1 MVGAAIKTPT
11 ASTPTPAPK
20 PRPATPSREGSP
32 RRGGRPGLVIRIAL
46 TVFILW
52 HFTGVFLAALC
63 VNATSKLV
71 LGVAQHPPMQWY
83 LDALYMNQ
91 GHSFFAPDV
100 GPSHMIRYQLL
111 DQSGHEIEHGDFPSR
126 KEHWPR
132 LLYHRY
138 FMLAD
143 QSEVPFDDKPTRD
156 LWQRKYLEAFGRQL
170 LREHS
175 QAQTVVLRR
184 YNHWPLPYN
193 YVANSLKYAQSQID
207 QLNEQKRTSEADELS
222 SSLVKA
228 AIARGY
234 AYFKEDFPRE
244 MQNRRIDDQGYE
256 VVAEATQTRNDL
268 EPEAQKQAASW
279 QNIRDTRANTASRPW
294 GQTR

>member
-1 MVGAAIKTPT
+1 MVGAPIKTPT
-11 ASTPTPAPK
+11 ASTPPPAPK
-20 PRPATPSREGSP
+20 PKPAAPAREGSGK
-32 RRGGRPGLVIRIAL
+32 RGGRPALLIRIAF

-63 VNATSKLV
+63 VPTSSELV
-71 LGVAQHPPMQWY
+71 LLIAQHWPMQWY

-91 GHSFFAPDV
+91 GHSFFAPEV
-100 GPSHMIRYQLL
+100 GPGHMIRYQLL

-143 QSEVPFDDKPTRD
+143 QSEVPFNDKATRD
-156 LWQRKYLEAFGRQL
+156 LWQRNYLEAYGRQL
-170 LREHS
+170 LREHP

-184 YNHWPLPYN
+184 YNHWPLPYS
-193 YVANSLKYAQSQID
+193 YVGNSLKALRGQIT
-207 QLNEQKRTSEADELS
+207 QLNEQKRTAEADELS
-222 SSLVKA
+222 ANLVKE

-234 AYFKEDFPRE
+234 SYFKEDFPRD

-256 VVAEATQTRNDL
+256 VVSEASQTRNDL
-268 EPEAQKQAASW
+268 EPEARKQAANW
-279 QNIRDTRANTASRPW
+279 QSIRQNTASRPW
-294 GQTR
+294 GAPPR

>member
-11 ASTPTPAPK
+11 SSAPPPAQK
-20 PRPATPSREGSP
+20 PRPTAPQREGG
-32 RRGGRPGLVIRIAL
+32 RRGGRPGLILRI
-46 TVFILW
+46 VFTIFIVW

-63 VNATSKLV
+63 VPTSSELV
-71 LGVAQHPPMQWY
+71 LGIAQHWPMQWY

-100 GPSHMIRYQLL
+100 GPGHLIRYQLL

-143 QSEVPFDDKPTRD
+143 QAELPFDDKPAQD
-156 LWQRKYLEAFGRQL
+156 YWQRKYLEAYGRQL
-170 LREHS
+170 LRNHE

-184 YNHWPLPYN
+184 YNHWPLPYK
-193 YVANSLKYAQSQID
+193 YVASSLEYERSQIK
-207 QLNEQKRTSEADELS
+207 QLNEQKRTTEADELAS
-222 SSLVKA
+222 NLVKG

-234 AYFKEDFPRE
+234 AYFKDDFPRN
-244 MQNRRIDDQGYE
+244 MQNKRIDDQGYE
-256 VVAEATQTRNDL
+256 IVAEASQTRNDL
-268 EPEAQKQAASW
+268 EPEARKQAASW
-279 QNIRDTRANTASRPW
+279 QNIRANTASRPW
-294 GQTR
+294 GPPR

>member
-11 ASTPTPAPK
+11 VSSTPPPAQK
-20 PRPATPSREGSP
+20 PRPATPQREGG
-32 RRGGRPGLVIRIAL
+32 RRGGRPGLVIRVAL
-46 TVFILW
+46 TVFIVW

-63 VNATSKLV
+63 VNNNSELV
-71 LGVAQHPPMQWY
+71 LGIAQHWPMQWY

-91 GHSFFAPDV
+91 GHSFFAPEV
-100 GPSHMIRYQLL
+100 GPGHIIHYQFL
-111 DQSGHEIEHGDFPSR
+111 DQSGREIEGGDLPSR

-143 QSEVPFDDKPTRD
+143 QSELSADDKATRD

-170 LREHS
+170 LREHV

-193 YVANSLKYAQSQID
+193 YVAGGLKNVRSQIK
-207 QLNEQKRTSEADELS
+207 QLNEQKRTAEADELS
-222 SSLVKA
+222 SNLVKEA
-228 AIARGY
+228 MIRGY
-234 AYFKEDFPRE
+234 TYFRDDFPRD
-244 MQNRRIDDQGYE
+244 MQNRHIDDQGYE
-256 VVAEATQTRNDL
+256 VVGEASQTRNDL
-268 EPEAQKQAASW
+268 EPEARKQAANW
-279 QNIRDTRANTASRPW
+279 QSIRENTASRPW
-294 GQTR
+294 GAPR